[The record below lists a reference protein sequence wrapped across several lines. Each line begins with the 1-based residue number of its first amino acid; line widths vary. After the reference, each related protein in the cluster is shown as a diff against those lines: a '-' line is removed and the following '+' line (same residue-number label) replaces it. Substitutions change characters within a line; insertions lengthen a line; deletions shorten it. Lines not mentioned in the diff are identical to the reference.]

1 MRLQRSSCLL
11 AIVFFLLQGLP
22 VLSSPLPVFRGS
34 STPPVTSPRPGF
46 RLPASALA
54 ALSLPGD
61 EHPTLPIGAAAPDFS
76 LTGVDGKTYSL
87 ASFRD
92 ARILL
97 IVFTCNHC
105 PTAQA
110 YEDRIIQL
118 TKDYSGKGVAILAIM
133 PNDPSSIRL
142 DELGY
147 TDMGDSFDEMKI
159 RARQKH
165 YNFPYLYD
173 GATEETSKKY
183 GPIAT
188 PHVFI
193 FDKDRKLRYS
203 GRIDDVEKPTK
214 TPNSMD
220 TRNAIEALLN
230 NKEVPVQTT
239 KVFGCSIKWASK
251 SDWITRARE
260 EWAREPVKLDTI
272 GVDGLK
278 DLLQNHSDKLRLINV
293 WATWCGPCVTEFPDF
308 ITMNRMYRRRDFEFI
323 SVSADEPAKM
333 NKALQFLQTQQAS
346 NTNYIFSVDNKYKL
360 IEAIDPHW
368 QGALPYTLL
377 VEPGGKIVYAK
388 EGPVDPQEL
397 KKAIVDDHLVGRY
410 Y

>member
-1 MRLQRSSCLL
+1 MRLKKSSCLL
-11 AIVFFLLQGLP
+11 AIVFFLLHGLP
-22 VLSSPLPVFRGS
+22 VLPSA
-34 STPPVTSPRPGF
+34 
-46 RLPASALA
+46 LPASRL
-54 ALSLPGD
+54 LSFPLPGD
-61 EHPTLPIGAAAPDFS
+61 EHPTLAIGAAAPDFS

-92 ARILL
+92 ARILV

-118 TKDYSGKGVAILAIM
+118 TKDYSDKGVAVLAIM
-133 PNDPSSIRL
+133 PNDPSAIRL

-147 TDMGDSFDEMKI
+147 TDMGDSFEEMKI

-188 PHVFI
+188 PHAFV

-214 TPNSMD
+214 TPASMD
-220 TRNAIEALLN
+220 TRNAIEALLH

-260 EWAREPVKLDTI
+260 EWAKEPVKLDTI
-272 GVDGLK
+272 GIDGLK
-278 DLLQNHSDKLRLINV
+278 NLLQNHSDKLRLINV

-323 SVSADEPAKM
+323 SISADEPAKM

-388 EGPVDPQEL
+388 DGPVDPQEL